1 MRYLITGGAG
11 FVGSH
16 ATDALL
22 AQGDE
27 VTILDNLSTGRL
39 ENIEHVLDNPAVR
52 FVEGSVTDS
61 LLVDRL
67 MRDADR
73 CLHLASAVGVE
84 LVVEQP
90 LETLLENVRGI
101 DVVLE
106 AASRRG
112 KRLLFTSTSEVYGKT
127 CGTDLTE
134 DSDLLIGSPAK
145 SRWSYAIAKSFG
157 EAVAAGYH
165 AQGAEVIVV
174 RLFNAVGPRQSARYG
189 MVLPRFVTQALAGE
203 DLTVH
208 GDGCQTR
215 CFTHVCDSVA
225 AILSLYQH
233 EGALGRTFNIGSSVP
248 IAVADL
254 AARVIERTGSSS
266 RIVKVPFDEAYA
278 PGFEELGIR
287 QPDTSALRELT
298 GWERRRD
305 LDDAID
311 DVIAHV
317 SAQKDFELL
326 ANAA

>member
-16 ATDALL
+16 ATEALV
-22 AQGDE
+22 ARGDT
-27 VTILDNLSTGRL
+27 VTILDNLSTGDVA
-39 ENIEHVLDNPAVR
+39 NVEHLLDSGRVS
-52 FVEGSVTDS
+52 FVEGSVTDAA
-61 LLVDRL
+61 LVDRL
-67 MRDADR
+67 MRRADR

-106 AASRRG
+106 SAARHNC
-112 KRLLFTSTSEVYGKT
+112 RLLFTSTSEVYGKRS
-127 CGTDLTE
+127 GVGLTE
-134 DSDLLIGSPAK
+134 DSDLTIGSPAK
-145 SRWSYAIAKSFG
+145 SRWSYAIAKQFG

-189 MVLPRFVTQALAGE
+189 MVLPRFVIQALAGE

-208 GDGCQTR
+208 GDGSQTR
-215 CFTHVCDSVA
+215 CFTHVRDSVG
-225 AILSLYQH
+225 AILALFESD
-233 EGALGRTFNIGSSVP
+233 GALGRTFNVGSAVP

-254 AARVIERTGSSS
+254 AARVIERTRSSS
-266 RIVKVPFDEAYA
+266 RVVYVPVDEAYA

-287 QPDTSALRELT
+287 QPDVSALRDLT
-298 GWERRRD
+298 GWERRYG

-311 DVIAHV
+311 DVIAHFR
-317 SAQKDFELL
+317 SQAESDLL